1 MRMPYRTS
9 TALPST
15 RRPGAIRALRTRGCA
30 CHGTHA
36 TLIDHRRG
44 LQVCYTTLVG
54 VSVYSKTITH
64 ALRMPYRT
72 STVLPSTRRPGAI
85 RALRIRGCACHGT
98 DAALIDHRR
107 GLQVGFTTLTDIF
120 VYFQNFKHS
129 VHAPHHIQNTF
140 LLLVCLNRSSA
151 NNAEG
156 QRVLRGGCGK
166 QRQGWRS
173 AGVEPWMGSS
183 TDEHR
188 PRSTMRTT
196 LNYSTLNINRC
207 AQVFC
212 GRAARAPRS
221 STAHT
226 CNTQPQQRCPS
237 LLRAG
242 RPRSQLSNS
251 SP

>member
-1 MRMPYRTS
+1 MCPSLLRAGRPRSLIEYSTHLQYSTS
-9 TALPST
+9 ADVPKLSAGEPPALPDN
-15 RRPGAIRALRTRGCA
+15 ALPA
-30 CHGTHA
+30 E
-36 TLIDHRRG
+36 
-44 LQVCYTTLVG
+44 
-54 VSVYSKTITH
+54 
-64 ALRMPYRT
+64 
-72 STVLPSTRRPGAI
+72 
-85 RALRIRGCACHGT
+85 
-98 DAALIDHRR
+98 
-107 GLQVGFTTLTDIF
+107 TLTI
-120 VYFQNFKHS
+120 KR
-129 VHAPHHIQNTF
+129 HILARWF
-140 LLLVCLNRSSA
+140 LNHTSA

-226 CNTQPQQRCPS
+226 CNTQPQQMYPN

-242 RPRSQLSNS
+242 RTRSQLSNS

>member
-1 MRMPYRTS
+1 MATLATS
-9 TALPST
+9 LT
-15 RRPGAIRALRTRGCA
+15 RHSLIIGVACKFAIRRLLVCLSTLKPLRTPCA
-30 CHGTHA
+30 CRTAPAPFFPQHA
-36 TLIDHRRG
+36 VQAQFGR
-44 LQVCYTTLVG
+44 Y
-54 VSVYSKTITH
+54 
-64 ALRMPYRT
+64 A
-72 STVLPSTRRPGAI
+72 
-85 RALRIRGCACHGT
+85 IRGCAYHLT
-98 DAALIDHRR
+98 DVALIDHRC

-129 VHAPHHIQNTF
+129 VHAPHRIQNAF
-140 LLLVCLNRSSA
+140 PLLVCLNRSSA

-196 LNYSTLNINRC
+196 LDYSTFNI
-207 AQVFC
+207 Q
-212 GRAARAPRS
+212 
-221 STAHT
+221 H
-226 CNTQPQQRCPS
+226 QQMRPS

-242 RPRSQLSNS
+242 RPRSQIEHSTYLQYSTSADVPKSFAGGPPALPDNAL
-251 SP
+251 PAETLIIKRHILARWF

>member
-1 MRMPYRTS
+1 MATLATS
-9 TALPST
+9 LT
-15 RRPGAIRALRTRGCA
+15 RHSLIIGVACKFAIRRLLVCLSTLKPLRTPCA
-30 CHGTHA
+30 CRTAPAPFFPQHA
-36 TLIDHRRG
+36 VQAQFGR
-44 LQVCYTTLVG
+44 Y
-54 VSVYSKTITH
+54 
-64 ALRMPYRT
+64 A
-72 STVLPSTRRPGAI
+72 
-85 RALRIRGCACHGT
+85 IRGCAYHGT
-98 DAALIDHRR
+98 DAALIDHRC

-129 VHAPHHIQNTF
+129 VHAPHRIQNAF
-140 LLLVCLNRSSA
+140 PLLVCLNRSSA

-156 QRVLRGGCGK
+156 QRVLRGRSGK

>member
-44 LQVCYTTLVG
+44 LQVCYTTL
-54 VSVYSKTITH
+54 
-64 ALRMPYRT
+64 
-72 STVLPSTRRPGAI
+72 
-85 RALRIRGCACHGT
+85 
-98 DAALIDHRR
+98 
-107 GLQVGFTTLTDIF
+107 TDIF

-129 VHAPHHIQNTF
+129 VHAPHRIQNAF
-140 LLLVCLNRSSA
+140 PLLVCLNRSSA

-212 GRAARAPRS
+212 GRAARAPS
-221 STAHT
+221 SQTPAP
-226 CNTQPQQRCPS
+226 N
-237 LLRAG
+237 
-242 RPRSQLSNS
+242 SQLKHDKKL
-251 SP
+251 

>member
-1 MRMPYRTS
+1 MQSTYRTAPVS
-9 TALPST
+9 FFPQCAV
-15 RRPGAIRALRTRGCA
+15 RAQFGRYAIHGYA
-30 CHGTHA
+30 CHGTDA
-36 TLIDHRRG
+36 ALIDHRCG
-44 LQVCYTTLVG
+44 LQFFYTTLVG
-54 VSVYSKTITH
+54 VSVYSKSITH

-72 STVLPSTRRPGAI
+72 SVVLPSMRRPDAI

-98 DAALIDHRR
+98 DAALIDHSC
-107 GLQVGFTTLTDIF
+107 GLQVGYTTLTDIF
-120 VYFQNFKHS
+120 VCFQNFKHS
-129 VHAPHHIQNTF
+129 VHAPHRIQNAF
-140 LLLVCLNRSSA
+140 PLLVCLNRSSA

-196 LNYSTLNINRC
+196 LDYSTFNINRC

-212 GRAARAPRS
+212 GRAARTPKP
-221 STAHT
+221 STALT
-226 CNTQPQQRCPS
+226 ITK
-237 LLRAG
+237 
-242 RPRSQLSNS
+242 
-251 SP
+251 